1 MDQIMPKH
9 KIISAYIRS
18 RELAPNTEQAC
29 EAAAQSLGISPETVR
44 GVVDEAEAL
53 NHGELA

>member
-1 MDQIMPKH
+1 MPKH